1 MPSRDP
7 SCTLSLSLFTS
18 ASFSLR
24 RVCSLLLPSS
34 MCMGFYLRLLSHG
47 YHDELA
53 VLRVDRDCIAIAHVA
68 IENAASDPVLD
79 LPLND
84 ALEGTGPELW
94 VVAHLCQQVAGG
106 GSRLQRDVP
115 LAQAQAQA
123 IDLDLHNVLHLI
135 ARDLMED
142 DDLIDAVDE
151 LRTEALFPQV
161 LTDQALDLVLFHTLE
176 LLQPPCSDVTGHNDD
191 CVLEIDG
198 AALSIR

>member
-53 VLRVDRDCIAIAHVA
+53 VLRVDRDCIAIAYGA

-79 LPLND
+79 LPLNHP
-84 ALEGTGPELW
+84 LHRTPPELW
-94 VVAHLCQQVAGG
+94 PLPHLCPPSPPAA
-106 GSRLQRDVP
+106 SP
-115 LAQAQAQA
+115 L
-123 IDLDLHNVLHLI
+123 H
-135 ARDLMED
+135 
-142 DDLIDAVDE
+142 
-151 LRTEALFPQV
+151 
-161 LTDQALDLVLFHTLE
+161 
-176 LLQPPCSDVTGHNDD
+176 PP
-191 CVLEIDG
+191 
-198 AALSIR
+198 